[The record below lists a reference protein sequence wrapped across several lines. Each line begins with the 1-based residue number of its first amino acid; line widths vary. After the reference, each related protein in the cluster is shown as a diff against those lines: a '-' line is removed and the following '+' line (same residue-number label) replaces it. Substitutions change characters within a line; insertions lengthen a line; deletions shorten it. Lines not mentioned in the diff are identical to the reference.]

1 MKKKILIADI
11 LIERYYKIYKKNFDV
26 DFLYKLKKI
35 NYTSYEA
42 LVVTGGFKASSSF
55 LKKFKNLKIISV
67 FGVGYDG
74 IDIRFCEKK
83 NITVTNTPKILT
95 NDVADLAVCLIIGI
109 SRNVVNGHNHVI
121 SNLWP
126 KKQIRL
132 SSSLTRKSVG
142 IVGMGEI
149 GKAIAKRAV
158 SLSMSINYFGPNK
171 KNNKFG
177 YIKNLEKL
185 ANISDY
191 LVVTCKGGKE
201 TNKIISKK
209 VINSMKENS
218 FLINISRGSV
228 IDENALLSALENK
241 KIRGAALDV
250 FKNEPNINIRFKKL
264 DNVFLSPHHG
274 SGTHETRE
282 KMAKLSNRN
291 MYNFFR
297 NKKPINSIL

>member
-11 LIERYYKIYKKNFDV
+11 LIEKYYKIYEKNFDV
-26 DFLYKLKKI
+26 DFLYKSKKI

-42 LVVTGGFKASSSF
+42 LVITGGFKASSSF

-126 KKQIRL
+126 KEQMRL

-171 KNNKFG
+171 KNNKYG
-177 YIKNLEKL
+177 YINNLEKL

-191 LVVTCKGGKE
+191 LVITCKGGKE

-209 VINSMKENS
+209 VINSMKEDS

-250 FKNEPNINIRFKKL
+250 FNNEPNINIKFKKL

-282 KMAKLSNRN
+282 EMAKLSNRN

>member
-11 LIERYYKIYKKNFDV
+11 LVERYYKIYKKNFDV

-35 NYTSYEA
+35 DYTSYEA

-83 NITVTNTPKILT
+83 NITVTNTPKVLT
-95 NDVADLAVCLIIGI
+95 NDVADLAMCLIIGI
-109 SRNVVNGHNHVI
+109 SRNVINGHNHII

-126 KKQIRL
+126 RKQIRL

-228 IDENALLSALENK
+228 IDEKALLSALENK
-241 KIRGAALDV
+241 KIKGAALDV

-282 KMAKLSNRN
+282 EMAKLSNKN

>member
-282 KMAKLSNRN
+282 EMAKLSNRN

>member
-1 MKKKILIADI
+1 
-11 LIERYYKIYKKNFDV
+11 
-26 DFLYKLKKI
+26 
-35 NYTSYEA
+35 
-42 LVVTGGFKASSSF
+42 
-55 LKKFKNLKIISV
+55 
-67 FGVGYDG
+67 
-74 IDIRFCEKK
+74 
-83 NITVTNTPKILT
+83 
-95 NDVADLAVCLIIGI
+95 
-109 SRNVVNGHNHVI
+109 
-121 SNLWP
+121 
-126 KKQIRL
+126 
-132 SSSLTRKSVG
+132 
-142 IVGMGEI
+142 
-149 GKAIAKRAV
+149 
-158 SLSMSINYFGPNK
+158 MSINYFGPNK

-191 LVVTCKGGKE
+191 LVITCKGGKE
-201 TNKIISKK
+201 TDKIISKK

-228 IDENALLSALENK
+228 IDEKALLSALENK
-241 KIRGAALDV
+241 KIKGAALDV

-282 KMAKLSNRN
+282 EMAKLSNRN

>member
-121 SNLWP
+121 GNLWP

-158 SLSMSINYFGPNK
+158 SLSMNINYFGPNK

-228 IDENALLSALENK
+228 IDEKALLSALENK
-241 KIRGAALDV
+241 KIKGAALDV

-282 KMAKLSNRN
+282 EMAKLSNRN